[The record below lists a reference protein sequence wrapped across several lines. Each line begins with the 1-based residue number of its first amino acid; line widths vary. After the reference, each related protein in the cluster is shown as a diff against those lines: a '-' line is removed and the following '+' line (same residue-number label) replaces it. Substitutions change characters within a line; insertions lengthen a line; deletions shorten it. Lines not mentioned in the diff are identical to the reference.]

1 LQCELTLKR
10 NFSFVLLAQPVLDFH
25 QVGFEDVN
33 QAEHDCGG
41 IVLHDV
47 IDNRFARKAIDK
59 GADGIIAVCAG
70 AGGHA
75 GALSPFAL
83 VQEIREWFDGPLALS
98 GSIATGRAILAARAM
113 GADFGYIGSL
123 FIATTEAVAAE
134 SYKQMIVDSAAEDI
148 LYTSHFTGVNA
159 NYLKPSIRS
168 VGLDPENLT
177 GEGNKLNLST
187 GDVRPK
193 AWRDIWGCGQGIGA
207 VHAVTTTAD
216 YVDRE
221 SRAAKDALCS

>member
-1 LQCELTLKR
+1 MAS
-10 NFSFVLLAQPVLDFH
+10 NFMLEGLY
-25 QVGFEDVN
+25 
-33 QAEHDCGG
+33 
-41 IVLHDV
+41 
-47 IDNRFARKAIDK
+47 R
-59 GADGIIAVCAG
+59 
-70 AGGHA
+70 
-75 GALSPFAL
+75 
-83 VQEIREWFDGPLALS
+83 
-98 GSIATGRAILAARAM
+98 IATAEANAAPA
-113 GADFGYIGSL
+113 
-123 FIATTEAVAAE
+123 
-134 SYKQMIVDSAAEDI
+134 YKQMIVDSAAEDI

-216 YVDRE
+216 YIDRE

>member
-1 LQCELTLKR
+1 VREDQFLADWGDEVQHAFAEIPLDV
-10 NFSFVLLAQPVLDFH
+10 VLLCETEA
-25 QVGFEDVN
+25 
-33 QAEHDCGG
+33 
-41 IVLHDV
+41 
-47 IDNRFARKAIDK
+47 
-59 GADGIIAVCAG
+59 
-70 AGGHA
+70 
-75 GALSPFAL
+75 
-83 VQEIREWFDGPLALS
+83 
-98 GSIATGRAILAARAM
+98 AM

-193 AWRDIWGCGQGIGA
+193 AWRDIWGCGQGIEA

-216 YVDRE
+216 YIDRE